1 MSQKVRESNF
11 ELLRIVAILFIT
23 MHHLLINGI
32 DLCGYNCNFVL
43 NLNSS
48 IAVILNSLIVGGVN
62 LFLLISGWY
71 GIKTITKGI
80 VRLVVDC
87 FFLWADCL
95 FAKRV
100 ICRC

>member
-48 IAVILNSLIVGGVN
+48 IAVILNSWG
-62 LFLLISGWY
+62 
-71 GIKTITKGI
+71 
-80 VRLVVDC
+80 
-87 FFLWADCL
+87 DCL
-95 FAKRV
+95 KTHSSQNV
-100 ICRC
+100 S

>member
-48 IAVILNSLIVGGVN
+48 IAVILNSLIVGGKFVP
-62 LFLLISGWY
+62 FDF
-71 GIKTITKGI
+71 
-80 VRLVVDC
+80 RLVWNKNNYQRNC
-87 FFLWADCL
+87 KIGCRLFFLWADCL